1 MRVVVDTNVM
11 ISAVLW
17 LGTPHRIIELA
28 ERNRLVICMTQ
39 AMLDELREVLSR
51 QKFKSHLE
59 MRRTSTEEIL
69 SALIPLI
76 ELYAPTKLTNLRLSD
91 PDDEMFVACA
101 VSANADYI
109 VSGDDHLLRMKQ
121 YGKIKILNPS
131 SFVHAVEMNSA

>member
-1 MRVVVDTNVM
+1 
-11 ISAVLW
+11 
-17 LGTPHRIIELA
+17 
-28 ERNRLVICMTQ
+28 
-39 AMLDELREVLSR
+39 MLDELREVLSR